1 MWHSEKMAAPY
12 AMRDIEVTEPIAPL
26 SLREGEGGAHI
37 LLRRKGRPLARLW
50 MSRAEHGTELAADEL
65 ARLIRDLAAEPAA
78 RHAMC
83 EALLGEPE
91 PQPTPS
97 LTVAICTRN
106 RPELLRR
113 CLAPL
118 VALRDERLHLGPEID
133 ILVVDNAPPDDL
145 TRVAAAEFAGV
156 RYVCEPIPG
165 LNFGRNRALASTGR
179 DWLAFVDDDAVVD
192 RFWLDRLA
200 EGLAA
205 TPDAGGFT
213 GPILPLMLETEAQLR
228 FERAGGFGKGF
239 DWERFSRERWNDRIY
254 PSNAGRFGT
263 GACMVYST
271 ALLRELHG
279 FDEALDTGAPLPGG
293 GDIDMFYRV
302 VRSGRPLV
310 YLPGL
315 LVFHEHR
322 RDMPGLRK
330 QYYSWGLSV
339 AALMRKSIRSGPET
353 RQSQHRFMRWWLRRH
368 LVRLAKAL
376 AGRDVSPP
384 GLVLAEIAGGII
396 GYFGEYERS
405 QKRIALRRQNVIAG
419 SLGATGCEGRA
430 GA

>member
-1 MWHSEKMAAPY
+1 MWHSGKMVAPY
-12 AMRDIEVTEPIAPL
+12 AMREIELTEPLRPL
-26 SLREGEGGAHI
+26 ALREGEGGAHV
-37 LLRRKGRPLARLW
+37 LVRRKGRPLARLW
-50 MSRAEHGTELAADEL
+50 VSRAEHGAELSVDEL
-65 ARLIRDLAAEPAA
+65 DRLIRGVAAEAAA
-78 RHAMC
+78 RHSLR

-91 PQPTPS
+91 RQPTPS
-97 LTVAICTRN
+97 LTVAVCTRN
-106 RPELLRR
+106 RADLLRR

-118 VALRDERLHLGPEID
+118 VALRDERRHLGPEID
-133 ILVVDNAPPDDL
+133 ILVVDNAPPDDS

-156 RYVCEPIPG
+156 RYVCEPVPG
-165 LNFGRNRALASTGR
+165 LNFGRNRALASTTR
-179 DWLAFVDDDAVVD
+179 EWLAFVDDDAVVD

-200 EGLAA
+200 EGVAA
-205 TPDAGGFT
+205 SPDAGGFT

-228 FERAGGFGKGF
+228 FEYAGGFGKGF

-263 GACMVYST
+263 GACMVHST
-271 ALLRELHG
+271 SLLRELGG

-339 AALMRKSIRSGPET
+339 AALMRKSIRCAPET
-353 RQSQHRFMRWWLRRH
+353 RPSQHRFMRWWLRRH
-368 LVRLAKAL
+368 AIRLVKAL

-384 GLVLAEIAGGII
+384 RLVLAEILGGII

-405 QKRIALRRQNVIAG
+405 QKRIALRRQSVIGQGLPIA
-419 SLGATGCEGRA
+419 SCERRVET
-430 GA
+430 